1 MRKMKTLLTI
11 LSIFIVFFAST
22 ITTSAESVNEIQS
35 QIDAINAEK
44 AEKIAELEQSERT
57 VEETNKQIDEV
68 KASQTEIQNQVLASQ
83 AQIEALNAEIEYT
96 EALIPIYTEKSN
108 AILMVLQKNAHNN
121 FLLEDLF
128 SEDSTPGESTR
139 KAVVAAEL
147 TEESVNIV
155 NETIRLENELEAQ
168 KEELIRQEQALA
180 VQQAELE
187 SQEAYLAVLLEDA
200 ESNLDD
206 AQDDI
211 MSQETE
217 LAAQQSLLNLMEAA
231 GCTGDEIYG
240 VDCGVPPPVEGGGGS
255 GGGGDISGA
264 SGFIRPLETGT
275 ISDEYGQ
282 RPSSECGGN
291 IACFHTGIDIANS
304 CGTPIYPSA
313 PGQVVWSGYDPYG
326 GNMVVIV
333 HNVGGQQISTTYAH
347 LSSPAYVYP
356 GQSVGYDTVI
366 GSVGSTG
373 ASTGCHLHFGTS
385 YGATGSQA
393 SRFNPRQIVSFPP
406 LGSSFYSRY

>member
-1 MRKMKTLLTI
+1 MKKMKTLFTI
-11 LSIFIVFFAST
+11 LSIFIVFFVST
-22 ITTSAESVNEIQS
+22 ITTSAESVNEIQA

-44 AEKIAELEQSERT
+44 AEKVAELEESERT
-57 VEETNKQIDEV
+57 IEETNQQIEEV
-68 KASQTEIQNQVLASQ
+68 RASQTELENQVLASQ
-83 AQIEALNAEIEYT
+83 AEIESISADIAYT
-96 EALIPIYTEKSN
+96 EALIPVYTEKSN
-108 AILMVLQKNAHNN
+108 AILMVLQKNSHNN

-128 SEDSTPGESTR
+128 SEDTTPGESAR

-155 NETIRLENELEAQ
+155 NETIRLENELVAQ
-168 KEELIRQEQALA
+168 KEALLHQEENLA
-180 VQQAELE
+180 IQQAELE
-187 SQEAYLAVLLEDA
+187 SQEAYLAVLLDDA
-200 ESNLDD
+200 ESQMEN

-217 LAAQQSLLNLMEAA
+217 LAAQQSLLDLMESA
-231 GCTGDEIYG
+231 GCTGDQVYG
-240 VDCGVPPPVEGGGGS
+240 IDCGVPPPVEG

-264 SGFIRPLETGT
+264 SGFIRPLESGL
-275 ISDEYGQ
+275 ISDEYGP

-291 IACFHTGIDIANS
+291 IACFHTGIDIATS

-313 PGQVVWSGYDPYG
+313 PGQVVWSGYDSYG
-326 GNMVVIV
+326 GYMVVIV

-347 LSSPAYVYP
+347 LSGPAYVSP
-356 GQSVGYDTVI
+356 GDTVGYDTVI

-385 YGATGSQA
+385 YGATGSQS
-393 SRFNPRQIVSFPP
+393 SRFDPRQIVSFPP

>member
-1 MRKMKTLLTI
+1 MKKLKTLFTI
-11 LSIFIVFFAST
+11 LSIFIVFFVST
-22 ITTSAESVNEIQS
+22 ITTSAESVNEIQA

-44 AEKIAELEQSERT
+44 AAKVAELEESERT
-57 VEETNKQIDEV
+57 IEETNEQIAQVQATQIELE
-68 KASQTEIQNQVLASQ
+68 SQVLASQ
-83 AQIEALNAEIEYT
+83 SEIESISADIAYT
-96 EALIPIYTEKSN
+96 EALIPVYTEKSN
-108 AILMVLQKNAHNN
+108 AILMVLQKNSHNN

-128 SEDSTPGESTR
+128 SEDSTPGESAR

-155 NETIRLENELEAQ
+155 NETIRLENELQAQ
-168 KEELIRQEQALA
+168 KEALVHQEENLA
-180 VQQAELE
+180 IQQAELE
-187 SQEAYLAVLLEDA
+187 SQEAYLAVLLNDA
-200 ESNLDD
+200 EMQMED

-211 MSQETE
+211 MSHETE
-217 LAAQQSLLNLMEAA
+217 LAAQQSLLDLMEAA
-231 GCTGDEIYG
+231 GCSGDQVYG
-240 VDCGVPPPVEGGGGS
+240 VDCGVPPPVE

-264 SGFIRPLETGT
+264 SGFIRPLESGM
-275 ISDEYGQ
+275 ISDEYGP

-291 IACFHTGIDIANS
+291 IACYHTGIGIANS
-304 CGTPIYPSA
+304 CGTPVYPSA
-313 PGQVVWSGYDPYG
+313 PGQVVWSGYDTYG

-356 GQSVGYDTVI
+356 GQPVGYDTVI
-366 GSVGSTG
+366 GSVGNTG

-385 YGATGSQA
+385 YGATGSQS
-393 SRFNPRQIVSFPP
+393 SRFDPRQIVSFPA